1 MKYEES
7 DNGGSS
13 IAPQQQH
20 LGPRLPPPEHPPP
33 IPSLSTSVRA
43 AHPLYAPG
51 FQPSK
56 GIIGGR
62 LGRGSAAAA
71 REKS

>member
-7 DNGGSS
+7 DNGGSNV
-13 IAPQQQH
+13 APQHH
-20 LGPRLPPPEHPPP
+20 LSPRLPPPEHPSP

-43 AHPLYAPG
+43 AHPLSAPD

-56 GIIGGR
+56 GIIGGG